1 MTKIPEYLPS
11 HFLQKARV
19 GDLSK
24 TKAQNA
30 LLILM
35 KCPELSVQVIRSTL
49 RISSKYLHLKKK
61 KNNTSIFPNKLA
73 SGKTMFH
80 IILGMEESPDII
92 LVHDFI
98 F

>member
-1 MTKIPEYLPS
+1 M
-11 HFLQKARV
+11 
-19 GDLSK
+19 GDLSN

-35 KCPELSVQVIRSTL
+35 KCPEWTVQVIRSTL
-49 RISSKYLHLKKK
+49 RISSKYLHLKKQQK
-61 KNNTSIFPNKLA
+61 NTSIFPNKLA

-92 LVHDFI
+92 LVHDFT